1 MKYFTLSELTY
12 SATARQ
18 RGIRNE
24 PDETQ
29 RENLRK
35 LVENLLDPIRERWGK
50 PIFVTSGFR
59 SPELNKAVGGVR
71 NSEHLTG
78 CAVDIT
84 LNSKVDNERLFKM
97 IRKQDDLEWRQLIN
111 EGKGRWIHIS
121 YNESDNKNQ
130 VLFLK

>member
-1 MKYFTLSELTY
+1 MKYFTMNELTY

-18 RGIRNE
+18 RGIRNVPNAE
-24 PDETQ
+24 QEA
-29 RENLRK
+29 NLRK
-35 LVENLLDPIRERWGK
+35 LVDNLLDPIRQRWGK

-59 SPELNKAVGGVR
+59 CPELNKAVGGVR

-78 CAVDIT
+78 CAADIT
-84 LNSKVDNERLFKM
+84 LNSKSDNERLFKM
-97 IRKQDDLEWRQLIN
+97 IRHQKDLQWRQLIN

-121 YNESDNKNQ
+121 YNESDNKKQ

>member
-29 RENLRK
+29 KENLRK

-50 PIFVTSGFR
+50 PILVTSGFR
-59 SPELNKAVGGVR
+59 SQQLNKAVGGVR

-78 CAVDIT
+78 CAADIT
-84 LNSKVDNERLFKM
+84 LS
-97 IRKQDDLEWRQLIN
+97 
-111 EGKGRWIHIS
+111 
-121 YNESDNKNQ
+121 
-130 VLFLK
+130 

>member
-1 MKYFTLSELTY
+1 MKYFTFNELTY

-24 PDETQ
+24 PDEAQ
-29 RENLRK
+29 KENLRK

-50 PIFVTSGFR
+50 PILVSSGFR
-59 SPELNKAVGGVR
+59 SPQLNKAGGGVR

-78 CAVDIT
+78 CAADIT
-84 LNSKVDNERLFKM
+84 LSSRMDNERLFKM
-97 IRKQDDLEWRQLIN
+97 IRNQKDLMWRQLIN

-121 YNESDNKNQ
+121 YNEADNKRQ

>member
-1 MKYFTLSELTY
+1 MKYFTFNELTY

-24 PDETQ
+24 PDEAQ
-29 RENLRK
+29 KENLRK
-35 LVENLLDPIRERWGK
+35 LVENLLDPIRERWRK
-50 PIFVTSGFR
+50 PILVSSGFR
-59 SPELNKAVGGVR
+59 SPQLNKAVGGVR

-78 CAVDIT
+78 CAADIT
-84 LNSKVDNERLFKM
+84 LSSRMDNERLFKM
-97 IRKQDDLEWRQLIN
+97 IRNQKDLMWRQLIN

-121 YNESDNKNQ
+121 YNEADNKRQ

>member
-1 MKYFTLSELTY
+1 MKYFTFNELTY

-29 RENLRK
+29 KENIRK

-50 PIFVTSGFR
+50 PILVTSGFR
-59 SPELNKAVGGVR
+59 SPQLNKAVGGVR

-78 CAVDIT
+78 CAADIT
-84 LNSKVDNERLFKM
+84 LSSRMDNERLFKM
-97 IRKQDDLEWRQLIN
+97 IRNQKDLMWRQLIN

-121 YNESDNKNQ
+121 YNEADNKRQ

>member
-1 MKYFTLSELTY
+1 MKYFTFNELTY

-24 PDETQ
+24 PDEAQ
-29 RENLRK
+29 KENLRK

-50 PIFVTSGFR
+50 PILVSSGFR
-59 SPELNKAVGGVR
+59 SPQLNKAVGGVR

-78 CAVDIT
+78 CAADIT
-84 LNSKVDNERLFKM
+84 LSSRMDNELLFKM
-97 IRKQDDLEWRQLIN
+97 IRNQKDLMWRQLIN

-121 YNESDNKNQ
+121 YNEADNKRQ

>member
-1 MKYFTLSELTY
+1 MKYFTFNELTY

-24 PDETQ
+24 PEEAQ
-29 RENLRK
+29 KENLRK

-50 PIFVTSGFR
+50 PILVSSGFR
-59 SPELNKAVGGVR
+59 SPQLNKAVGGVR

-78 CAVDIT
+78 CAADIT
-84 LNSKVDNERLFKM
+84 LSSRMDNERLFKM
-97 IRKQDDLEWRQLIN
+97 IRNQKDLMWRQLIN

-121 YNESDNKNQ
+121 YNEADNKRQ

>member
-1 MKYFTLSELTY
+1 MRYFTYNELTY
-12 SATARQ
+12 SATARKL
-18 RGIRNE
+18 GIINA
-24 PDETQ
+24 PDEAQ

-50 PIFVTSGFR
+50 PIFVTSGYR
-59 SPELNKAVGGVR
+59 CTDLNKAVGGVR
-71 NSEHLTG
+71 NSEHIKG
-78 CAVDIT
+78 CAADIT

-97 IRKQDDLEWRQLIN
+97 IRKQDDLKWRQLIN

-121 YNESDNKNQ
+121 YNESDNKKE

>member
-1 MKYFTLSELTY
+1 MRYFTFNELTY
-12 SATARQ
+12 SATARKM
-18 RGIRNE
+18 GIINV
-24 PDETQ
+24 PDEAQ

-59 SPELNKAVGGVR
+59 CHELNKAVGGVR

-121 YNESDNKNQ
+121 YNESDNKKQ

>member
-1 MKYFTLSELTY
+1 MKYFTFKELTY

-18 RGIRNE
+18 RGIIND

-29 RENLRK
+29 KDNLRK

-59 SPELNKAVGGVR
+59 CPELNKAIGGVR

-78 CAVDIT
+78 CAADIT
-84 LNSKVDNERLFKM
+84 LNSKQDNERLFKM
-97 IRKQDDLEWRQLIN
+97 IRNQKDLQWRQLIN

-121 YNESDNKNQ
+121 YNEKDNKKQ
-130 VLFLK
+130 ILFLR